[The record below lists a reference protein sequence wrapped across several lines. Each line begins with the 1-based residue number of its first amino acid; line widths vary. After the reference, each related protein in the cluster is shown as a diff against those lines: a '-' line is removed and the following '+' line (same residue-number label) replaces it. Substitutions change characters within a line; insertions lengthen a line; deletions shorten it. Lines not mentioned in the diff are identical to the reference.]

1 MWFMYYIWLH
11 GVFFSL
17 HIFDSLET
25 FLSPI
30 WAYQTAISAHVLLSV
45 HMLYITVCI
54 ECTVC
59 LTLAISSSHRVLKA
73 SSFCCISS
81 SRTPPSISVWAS
93 SRIWFLLS
101 SGCRK
106 RTSRLCGH
114 AHNII
119 NHTLTDLTFEL
130 HSNFLSW
137 NFQLDGRSDIVILSL
152 CIQDDIVL
160 FEGDSRWGR
169 KSILKIMQDKE
180 C

>member
-1 MWFMYYIWLH
+1 MVIILVLLDDLCDSCITFD
-11 GVFFSL
+11 FFR
-17 HIFDSLET
+17 HFYA
-25 FLSPI
+25 PI
-30 WAYQTAISAHVLLSV
+30 WAYQTAISCPRPRQCAHA
-45 HMLYITVCI
+45 VCI
-54 ECTVC
+54 CMYESTVC

-114 AHNII
+114 AQNII

-130 HSNFLSW
+130 HWNFSSW

-152 CIQDDIVL
+152 CIHDDIVL

-169 KSILKIMQDKE
+169 RKE
-180 C
+180 KHIENYAG